1 MIEEFKR
8 KKPLALNQRLVGWY
22 ALLRN
27 LVSPLAR
34 VVLRG
39 LDLNAVLL
47 GGGRDEPPDAV
58 RLPIGSLHNFRESGT
73 LRAGDHVQDFR
84 ALALGARAGGL
95 FCPYL
100 P

>member
-1 MIEEFKR
+1 
-8 KKPLALNQRLVGWY
+8 
-22 ALLRN
+22 
-27 LVSPLAR
+27 
-34 VVLRG
+34 
-39 LDLNAVLL
+39 
-47 GGGRDEPPDAV
+47 V